1 MLKRMI
7 KYTDYN
13 GNPRTQEFYF
23 YLNNKNLQELD
34 AKYQEDGGFAGRFNL
49 IINNFD
55 KRKLLETFEDITVM
69 AYGIKSEDGTKF
81 IKNKQVQEDFLYSA
95 AYEQLFNE
103 LTLGDDAS
111 AKLSD
116 FLKKILPAELQAQ
129 IAKAD
134 ADGSNKMPEI
144 LAEAIKDQEAAA
156 KKENNI
162 EG

>member
-1 MLKRMI
+1 MLKRII

-34 AKYQEDGGFAGRFNL
+34 ALYQEDGGFAGRFNL
-49 IINNFD
+49 IINNLD
-55 KRKLLETFEDITVM
+55 KRKLLETFEDITVR
-69 AYGIKSEDGTKF
+69 AYGVKSEDGTKF
-81 IKNKQVQEDFLYSA
+81 VKSKQVQEDFLYSA

-103 LTLGDDAS
+103 LTMGDDAS

-116 FLKKILPAELQAQ
+116 FLKKILPAELQGQ
-129 IAKAD
+129 IEKAD
-134 ADGSNKMPEI
+134 AEGTNKMSEI

-156 KKENNI
+156 KNAAENK
-162 EG
+162 